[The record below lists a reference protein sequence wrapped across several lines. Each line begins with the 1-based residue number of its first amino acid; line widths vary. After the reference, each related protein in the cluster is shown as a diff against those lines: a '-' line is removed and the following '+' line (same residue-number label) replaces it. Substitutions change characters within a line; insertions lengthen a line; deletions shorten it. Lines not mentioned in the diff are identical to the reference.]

1 MFFRANK
8 NFIVALVVFR
18 SLSNVILTFVL
29 ASILPSDKAAMIL
42 FVLTLATQVRG
53 VSELNLSNF
62 CVLRLQDGVKIRN
75 FSIWLLVWQ
84 FLAVLAVL
92 AVCSTFFNVLVLDA
106 LAYSLVFFVICNQ
119 GLWGLVYAYG
129 SADGNFERHLFS
141 QGSFLA
147 SVVVGLYVYPTFAI
161 YFFLAFGLLSLA
173 YFLWVVFGFDNSK
186 STSTR
191 LTNQLVSYIKPF
203 AINNLSALF
212 FVLLTMPL
220 VVKILP
226 PHEYVIYTLAI
237 QVSGVFLFLY
247 RGVGKNILAGLYAR
261 KSKNEREEKLIV
273 IMVAIAGFLFLLPRL
288 DLQLFSLLSVS
299 LGDFS
304 LNFEFLM
311 LASGLGLMTLI
322 NLHQNN
328 CLQAID
334 KNWPLL
340 GFRVFSNSVL
350 LASVWL
356 LYILA
361 DEPVFRTILAI
372 DYLVVL
378 TAVIATRIYL
388 TRYWRS
394 IL

>member
-1 MFFRANK
+1 MPFRANK
-8 NFIVALVVFR
+8 NVIVPLLMFR
-18 SLSNVILTFVL
+18 SLSNVVLTFVL
-29 ASILPSDKAAMIL
+29 ASTLPSAEASMIL
-42 FVLTLATQVRG
+42 FVFTLATQVRG

-62 CVLRLQDGVKIRN
+62 CVLRIQDGVNIRS

-84 FLAVLAVL
+84 FLTVLAAL
-92 AVCSTFFNVLVLDA
+92 AVCSTFLNVIVLDA

-129 SADGNFERHLFS
+129 SADGNFERHLVS

-147 SVVVGLYVYPTFAI
+147 SAVLGLHLYPMFAI
-161 YFFLAFGLLSLA
+161 HFFLAFGLLSLA
-173 YFLWVVFGFDNSK
+173 YFFWVVIGFDNSK
-186 STSTR
+186 STSTP
-191 LTNQLVSYIKPF
+191 LTIQVVSYIKPF
-203 AINNLSALF
+203 ALNNLSALF

-226 PHEYVIYTLAI
+226 STEYVIYTLAI
-237 QVSGVFLFLY
+237 QVSGIFLFLY
-247 RGVGKNILAGLYAR
+247 RGVSKNILAGLYAR
-261 KSKNEREEKLIV
+261 KSKNEGEEKLIV
-273 IMVAIAGFLFLLPRL
+273 LILAIAGFLFLLPYL
-288 DLQLFSLLSVS
+288 DLHFFSQLSVN
-299 LGDFS
+299 LGDLS

-340 GFRVFSNSVL
+340 GFRVFSNSIL
-350 LASVWL
+350 FASMWL
-356 LYILA
+356 FFRFA

-378 TAVIATRIYL
+378 TAVILTRVYL

>member
-247 RGVGKNILAGLYAR
+247 RGG
-261 KSKNEREEKLIV
+261 
-273 IMVAIAGFLFLLPRL
+273 
-288 DLQLFSLLSVS
+288 
-299 LGDFS
+299 
-304 LNFEFLM
+304 
-311 LASGLGLMTLI
+311 
-322 NLHQNN
+322 
-328 CLQAID
+328 
-334 KNWPLL
+334 W
-340 GFRVFSNSVL
+340 
-350 LASVWL
+350 
-356 LYILA
+356 
-361 DEPVFRTILAI
+361 
-372 DYLVVL
+372 
-378 TAVIATRIYL
+378 
-388 TRYWRS
+388 
-394 IL
+394 

>member
-1 MFFRANK
+1 MSLRDNV
-8 NFIVALVVFR
+8 NVVVLLLMFR
-18 SLSNVILTFVL
+18 SLFNVILTFVL
-29 ASILPSDKAAMIL
+29 ASILPSDKASMIL
-42 FVLTLATQVRG
+42 FVFMLATQVRG

-62 CVLRLQDGVKIRN
+62 CVLRLQDGVNIRN
-75 FSIWLLVWQ
+75 FSIWLLLWQ
-84 FLAVLAVL
+84 FLVVLAAL
-92 AVCSTFFNVLVLDA
+92 AVCSTFFNVIVLDA

-119 GLWGLVYAYG
+119 GLWGLVYTYG

-141 QGSFLA
+141 HGSFLA
-147 SVVVGLYVYPTFAI
+147 SAVLGLHLYPMFAI
-161 YFFLAFGLLSLA
+161 QFFLAFGLLSLG
-173 YFLWVVFGFDNSK
+173 YFFWVVFGFDNSN
-186 STSTR
+186 STSTP
-191 LTNQLVSYIKPF
+191 LTIQVVSYIKPF

-226 PHEYVIYTLAI
+226 SNEYVLYTLAI
-237 QVSGVFLFLY
+237 QVSGIFLFLY
-247 RGVGKNILAGLYAR
+247 RGVSKNILASLYAR
-261 KSKNEREEKLIV
+261 KSKNEGEEKLIV
-273 IMVAIAGFLFLLPRL
+273 LILAIAGFLFLLSSL
-288 DLQLFSLLSVS
+288 DLQFFSQLSVN
-299 LGDFS
+299 LRDLS
-304 LNFEFLM
+304 LNLEFLM

-340 GFRVFSNSVL
+340 GFRVFSSSVL
-350 LASVWL
+350 VVSLWL
-356 LYILA
+356 LYRLA

-378 TAVIATRIYL
+378 TVVILTRVYL